1 MDIRVEKTKRSIINA
16 FLALRGRKPLEK
28 ITVKELCALAI
39 INKSTFYDHYRDI
52 YDLSDQL
59 ETEVVSSVLAGLSGP
74 ERLLEEPEAFT
85 RELFLGY
92 LSQDRLIQ
100 TLFSGNQS
108 GHLASKIEAAVKEM
122 LFETYPQYRDNPEAN
137 VRISCCVYGGYHA
150 FFENRKY
157 GEDAV
162 IRTLGK
168 IAAETVRWKT
178 I

>member
-1 MDIRVEKTKRSIINA
+1 MDIRVEKTRRSIINA
-16 FLALRGRKPLEK
+16 FLALRARKPLEK
-28 ITVKELCALAI
+28 ITVKELCGQAM

-52 YDLSDQL
+52 YDLSDKL

-74 ERLLEEPEAFT
+74 KRLIEEPEEFT

-108 GHLASKIEAAVKEM
+108 GRLAGKIEAMIKEM
-122 LFETYPQYRDNPEAN
+122 LFEACPQYRDDPEAN
-137 VRISCCVYGGYHA
+137 VRITCCVYGGYHA

-157 GEDAV
+157 GEEAV
-162 IRTLGK
+162 IRTLGR
-168 IAAETVRWKT
+168 IAAETVRLKE